1 MKKILMKKWL
11 NKPYDSSITSDYIIP
26 TIILVSAIVIL
37 IGRYFK
43 IESLMAEDYGLVRTT
58 IPTLMFFVNS
68 AIIIIFIR
76 LKCIWKYMA
85 YHWLILWLII
95 LTSYFFVYPTINF
108 VFDSPGLLQV
118 PSVTTFTC
126 FWLFAIGIHYRPQ
139 IMGFGILCV
148 AISAQ
153 MHYLYWYDEAVFVL
167 KGTTAMAVSTSIMF
181 IALSTSLIISNQKK
195 LL

>member
-68 AIIIIFIR
+68 AIIIIF
-76 LKCIWKYMA
+76 M
-85 YHWLILWLII
+85 
-95 LTSYFFVYPTINF
+95 
-108 VFDSPGLLQV
+108 
-118 PSVTTFTC
+118 
-126 FWLFAIGIHYRPQ
+126 
-139 IMGFGILCV
+139 
-148 AISAQ
+148 ISK
-153 MHYLYWYDEAVFVL
+153 DESEAVNL
-167 KGTTAMAVSTSIMF
+167 YG
-181 IALSTSLIISNQKK
+181 IIQ
-195 LL
+195 